1 MRTRRSPVSRRD
13 LFDVELRFQQ
23 VSWERRMNTYV
34 SVDTLEIS
42 GVLNITESGDDAR
55 LRGLEENRDRVGE
68 RVPLSRRP
76 VRLV

>member
-1 MRTRRSPVSRRD
+1 
-13 LFDVELRFQQ
+13 
-23 VSWERRMNTYV
+23 MNTYV